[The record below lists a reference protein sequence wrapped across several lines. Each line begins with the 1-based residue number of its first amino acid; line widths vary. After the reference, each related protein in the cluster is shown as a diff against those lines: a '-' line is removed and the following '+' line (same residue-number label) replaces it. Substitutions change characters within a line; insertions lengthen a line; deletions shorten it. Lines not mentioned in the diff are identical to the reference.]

1 MTAVFISRVSRLPII
16 LLFALLVVGPA
27 DAQTIRLQHA
37 DTPLTDALAAF
48 TVQTDVDVVFSRTML
63 APFRTSCSYTGPSA
77 HDALLCL
84 VTGLPFRVQEISSTQ
99 FVLIPLASTTT
110 RSRNHNLA
118 GFVRDA
124 ETGETL
130 TGAHILVPGLGAAG
144 ISNDAGFF
152 VLPGVEGGRRRIR
165 ATFVGYEPADTVV
178 VVNGSLLAL
187 ELEPATFA
195 VSGIVVEAV
204 PTLRADLAT
213 TPGLVALPPH
223 SLRALPGTLGVD
235 DVLES
240 LRWLPGVE
248 RAGEATGGLMIR
260 GSGPDQ
266 NLYLVD
272 GVPIYHPWHAFS
284 LVSTFQTGTFKDILL
299 YRGAFPAEYGG
310 RLSSVLDAELRDGG
324 RSGPRLNAG
333 MNLLHA
339 RFLME
344 SPISSRS
351 SFMLAGRRSY
361 VDKIIGL
368 RHPVSDDTGR
378 RDTLRTGY
386 YFHDWSAKFS
396 WRPDDRST
404 VTISHYS
411 GGDVL
416 DLRLPFDVSL
426 DFDSFLRPADLFFEI
441 DQDWGN
447 SMTSVRFQRL
457 VGERLFVTSTLYD
470 SRYHADE
477 NAFVLPSRSSWVESS
492 YAVSVADLGAKLDVD
507 WYASLSHQVRMG
519 LHLVQR
525 HFTSDINAV
534 VRYSS
539 DFSDPLEE
547 RSASDSAELAAYIQD
562 VWRPAPRWKIQP
574 GLRVSWFAN
583 GDYVR
588 ASPRLNIQYS
598 IHPERL
604 MVRAGMATQVQ
615 YLQRI
620 QDRLAFLYD
629 LVSSRWV
636 PAGPDLPPSRSAQVT
651 AGVEYR
657 PIKGLSLTVD
667 GYGRASR
674 NVLLPDE
681 RFSGRT
687 DLIGPGI
694 SVATL
699 LAQYDT
705 GEERSAGAEFG
716 LDYHS
721 GRWRIVASYTGSL
734 TRHRL
739 LDSEARTWRPARFN
753 TPRNASLVVQSA
765 FGRWTVGASGI
776 WRSGYPVTVPIGRFV
791 VHDPVTGTPSW
802 TLYQPDINNGR
813 LPPYFRV
820 DAQMAWRFR
829 AWDAEWKVGLD
840 LFNVSFRRNVIGQ
853 SYNPEDAIANPR
865 NRRGLPLL
873 PLFDVEVLIQ

>member
-1 MTAVFISRVSRLPII
+1 MAPVFISRVSRLPII
-16 LLFALLVVGPA
+16 VFLVLLFVGPA
-27 DAQTIRLQHA
+27 NAQTIRLDH
-37 DTPLTDALAAF
+37 DNTPLTAALGAF
-48 TVQTDVDVVFSRTML
+48 TVQTDVDVVFSRSML
-63 APFRTSCSYTGPSA
+63 STYQTSCTYQGSSVR
-77 HDALLCL
+77 DALLCL

-99 FVLIPLASTTT
+99 FVLIPLDSIPGSA
-110 RSRNHNLA
+110 RSHNLA
-118 GFVRDA
+118 GFIRDA
-124 ETGETL
+124 ETGEFL
-130 TGAHILVPGLGAAG
+130 TGAHVLVPELGAAG
-144 ISNDAGFF
+144 ISNEAGYFA
-152 VLPGVEGGRRRIR
+152 LPGVEAGRRRIR

-178 VVNGSLLAL
+178 VVDGQLLAL
-187 ELEPATFA
+187 PLRPATFS
-195 VSGIVVEAV
+195 VSGIVIEAV
-204 PTLRADLAT
+204 PSLRADLAT

-223 SLRALPGTLGVD
+223 SLRSLPGTLGVD

-324 RSGPRLNAG
+324 RSAPRLSAG
-333 MNLLHA
+333 VNLLHA
-339 RFLME
+339 RFLIE

-361 VDKIIGL
+361 VDKIVGQ
-368 RHPVSDDTGR
+368 RHPVSDETGR

-386 YFHDWSAKFS
+386 FFHDWSAKFS

-404 VTISHYS
+404 VSISHYS

-426 DFDSFLRPADLFFEI
+426 DFESFLRPADLFFEI
-441 DQDWGN
+441 DQNWGN
-447 SMTSVRFQRL
+447 NMTSIRFQRL
-457 VGERLFVTSTLYD
+457 VGDRLFVTSTAYD
-470 SRYHADE
+470 SRYRASE
-477 NAFVLPSRSSWVESS
+477 NAFVLPSRSSWVESDYS
-492 YAVSVADLGAKLDVD
+492 VRVADLGVKLDVD
-507 WYASLSHQVRMG
+507 WYASINHQVRTG
-519 LHLVQR
+519 VHVVKR
-525 HFTSDINAV
+525 RFVSEIDAV
-534 VRYSS
+534 IHYSS
-539 DFSDPLEE
+539 TFSDPLTEDY
-547 RSASDSAELAAYIQD
+547 ASDSAELAAYVQD
-562 VWRPAPRWKIQP
+562 VWRPAPRWRIHP
-574 GLRVSWFAN
+574 GLRVSWFASGN
-583 GDYVR
+583 YVR
-588 ASPRLNIQYS
+588 ASPRLNVQYS
-598 IHPERL
+598 VHPERL
-604 MVRAGMATQVQ
+604 ILRGGISTQVQ

-620 QDRLAFLYD
+620 QDRLAVLYD

-636 PAGPDLPPSRSAQVT
+636 PAGPELPPSRSAQLT

-657 PIKGLSLTVD
+657 PIKGLALTVD

-681 RFSGRT
+681 QSTART
-687 DLIGPGI
+687 GLVGPGI

-721 GRWRIVASYTGSL
+721 GQWRVVASYTGSL

-739 LDSEARTWRPARFN
+739 IDREDETWRPARFH
-753 TPRNASLVVQSA
+753 TPRNASLVVQAA
-765 FGRWTVGASGI
+765 FGRWTMGVSSI
-776 WRSGYPVTVPIGRFV
+776 WRSGYPITVPLGRFA
-791 VHDPVTGTPSW
+791 VHDPMTGATSW
-802 TLYQPDINNGR
+802 ALYQPDLNNGR
-813 LPPYFRV
+813 LPPYFRT
-820 DAQMAWRFR
+820 DAQVAWRFR
-829 AWDAEWKVGLD
+829 AWDAEWKAGID
-840 LFNVSFRRNVIGQ
+840 LFNISMRRNVIGQ
-853 SYNPEDAIANPR
+853 SFNPDNAVVEPR
-865 NRRGLPLL
+865 NRRGLPLI
-873 PLFDVEVLIQ
+873 PLFDIEVLIQ